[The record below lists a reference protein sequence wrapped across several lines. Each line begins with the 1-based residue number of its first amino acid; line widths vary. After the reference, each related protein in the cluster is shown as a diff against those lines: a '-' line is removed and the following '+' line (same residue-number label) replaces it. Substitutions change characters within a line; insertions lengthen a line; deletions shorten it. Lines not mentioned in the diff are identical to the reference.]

1 MPDMVRRPRPGQQI
15 PIPEDAPTGPVE
27 PVELRLDHQT
37 VPYSKVAVE
46 VIIREAWAAD
56 DFPATIMRLLAVY
69 GPGDSLA
76 QEWSFVKRV
85 LDGRRRIALPDGGL
99 GVFQRGY
106 VDDVARAVALAPE
119 SPQAIGRTCSVG
131 HEWVLTM

>member
-1 MPDMVRRPRPGQQI
+1 
-15 PIPEDAPTGPVE
+15 
-27 PVELRLDHQT
+27 

-85 LDGRRRIALPDGGL
+85 LDGRRRIALPDGEL

-131 HEWVLTM
+131 HERVLTM